1 LSLFVVAAWKPL
13 RPEQTPSNF
22 DFWSGILSDIAEIS
36 DQNRENQGAV
46 QLLLRAIRSLPEKD
60 QDAVLGL
67 LLQGLA
73 GNDALEAAVRQR
85 DERRRITVAA
95 LGGIELRSGGLTM
108 HERLSMHES
117 DTKVVPIRFPPK
129 LYDELKGWCEQH
141 HFPMAAVVRGLV
153 ERFLQSQELP

>member
-1 LSLFVVAAWKPL
+1 LSLFVVAASKPV
-13 RPEQTPSNF
+13 RPEQTPSNL
-22 DFWSGILSDIAEIS
+22 DFWSGIVCDIAEIS
-36 DQNRENQGAV
+36 DQNRENEGAV

-73 GNDALEAAVRQR
+73 GNDDLEAAVRRR

-108 HERLSMHES
+108 HERLSQEP
-117 DTKVVPIRFPPK
+117 DAKVVPIRFPPK